1 MRVHVDLGNLIQGK
15 HYIRLSDKN
24 IYLPSGI
31 DVENIIPRKIKVILT
46 RVQKTDDRGQK
57 TDEMTR

>member
-31 DVENIIPRKIKVILT
+31 DVENIIPRNIKVILT
-46 RVQKTDDRGQK
+46 RVQKTDDR
-57 TDEMTR
+57 E